1 MDINLKLFSFHRKI
15 SISKQWVQFSIIV
28 TIILMSTTI
37 AYWASG
43 VTLFWLAVLMVGL
56 GVVIALIVQPNL
68 GYLLILV
75 TGMWLPIEG
84 PSSVHAAVLV
94 IALML
99 GLWIG
104 DMVIVQRGFRIISSR
119 VVLPVIVFMV
129 ISVIAFGMGQ
139 IPWFVFANQAPLDSQ
154 AGGFAIFML
163 SAGTLLMTAHILKEE
178 RWLQIVVWTFIGL
191 STIYM
196 VGRALGL
203 SQMDSLYHRGFT
215 ANSMFWTWFV
225 ALTFSQVVFNN
236 QLRTP
241 VRALLAGIV
250 LITFFVA
257 VVQAY
262 NWKSGWIPALVAAG
276 VIMGLRFPRLLL
288 LSVPAVLLG
297 AYFLATGAIGSD
309 EYSWGTRLDAWKIVL
324 EISKVNPV
332 LGLGFSNYYW
342 YTPLFA
348 IRGWAVTFNSHS
360 QYVDLIAQVGIL
372 GLLVFLWIFFEVGR
386 LGWKLQQ
393 QLPDGFAR
401 AYSYGVL
408 AGLAGSLLAAF
419 LVDWILPFVYNI
431 GFSGFRASI
440 LIWIFFGG
448 LVSIEQMYLKNS
460 ET

>member
-1 MDINLKLFSFHRKI
+1 
-15 SISKQWVQFSIIV
+15 
-28 TIILMSTTI
+28 
-37 AYWASG
+37 
-43 VTLFWLAVLMVGL
+43 
-56 GVVIALIVQPNL
+56 
-68 GYLLILV
+68 
-75 TGMWLPIEG
+75 
-84 PSSVHAAVLV
+84 
-94 IALML
+94 
-99 GLWIG
+99 
-104 DMVIVQRGFRIISSR
+104 
-119 VVLPVIVFMV
+119 
-129 ISVIAFGMGQ
+129 
-139 IPWFVFANQAPLDSQ
+139 
-154 AGGFAIFML
+154 
-163 SAGTLLMTAHILKEE
+163 MTAHILKEE
-178 RWLQIVVWTFIGL
+178 RWLQIIVWTFIGL

-196 VGRALGL
+196 VGRAMGL
-203 SQMDSLYHRGFT
+203 SVMDSLYHRGFS

-241 VRALLAGIV
+241 IRALLAGIV
-250 LITFFVA
+250 LVTFFVA

-262 NWKSGWIPALVAAG
+262 NWKSGWIPALIAAG

-297 AYFLATGAIGSD
+297 VYFLATGAIGSD

-324 EISKVNPV
+324 EISKVNPI

-360 QYVDLIAQVGIL
+360 QYVDLIAQVGIV
-372 GLLVFLWIFFEVGR
+372 GLLVFFWIFFEVGR

-401 AYSYGVL
+401 AYTYGVL
-408 AGLAGSLLAAF
+408 AGVVGSLLAAF

-431 GFSGFRASI
+431 GFAGFRASI

-448 LVSIEQMYLKNS
+448 LVSIEQMYLKKS